1 MIWKSGYRFSEKTML
16 IKRLDRRFDR
26 SCSERLAERAGPFKS
41 AALRLVGSLV
51 MLMFTP
57 ATISTGRPA
66 DATADRIRTD
76 RQRQARQG
84 ARGQCAADS
93 YRARI
98 S

>member
-1 MIWKSGYRFSEKTML
+1 ML

-57 ATISTGRPA
+57 ATISTGQPTN
-66 DATADRIRTD
+66 ATADRIRTD
-76 RQRQARQG
+76 RHVKRAKELG
-84 ARGQCAADS
+84 VNVPPTVIARG
-93 YRARI
+93 
-98 S
+98 